1 MNIVLCRTEDCT
13 ILFDTPII
21 LSHSHLGNIGVLQ
34 IQILVIFSL
43 TSGYQPILTK
53 FSANVAYF
61 SKLNLTF
68 LAKIMN
74 ELISDI
80 YSEVI
85 KILLDTCKYITR
97 LPYPLRR
104 IDTSS
109 SINSSNQEMCY
120 NYNDLSTLYCCLYC
134 CFALLFLLLSL
145 AYSRLCY
152 HSVLLYSVL
161 RVVLLVLV
169 VGLVVALVVGCVP
182 STSSSWSSSVVRRHP
197 LAPSCCN
204 HGVLL
209 FRLCRIVSRCVVSIV
224 ACIVVLHSCSCCCP
238 GVVAITVYC
247 CFVCFAL
254 CHIVLFLL
262 LFVLLFCVVVLVVV
276 LASLQSWCIV
286 VFFSSCCSSCSCCRS
301 CCRLCAVNI
310 FFFLVVRHSSSSACP
325 FLLQS
330 RCIVVSFVSHC
341 VAKLWLKLIWLHLQD
356 KKILNSIYK
365 IELYIVIF

>member
-1 MNIVLCRTEDCT
+1 
-13 ILFDTPII
+13 
-21 LSHSHLGNIGVLQ
+21 
-34 IQILVIFSL
+34 
-43 TSGYQPILTK
+43 
-53 FSANVAYF
+53 
-61 SKLNLTF
+61 
-68 LAKIMN
+68 MN

-80 YSEVI
+80 CSEVI

-120 NYNDLSTLYCCLYC
+120 NDNDLSTLYCCLYC

-152 HSVLLYSVL
+152 HGVLLYSFL
-161 RVVLLVLV
+161 HVVLLV
-169 VGLVVALVVGCVP
+169 LVVALVVGCVP
-182 STSSSWSSSVVRRHP
+182 STSSSWSSSVVHRHP
-197 LAPSCCN
+197 LVPSCCN

-209 FRLCRIVSRCVVSIV
+209 FHLCRVVSRCVVSIV
-224 ACIVVLHSCSCCCP
+224 HIVVLHSCSCCCP
-238 GVVAITVYC
+238 GVVAIMVYC

-254 CHIVLFLL
+254 CHVVLFLL

-276 LASLQSWCIV
+276 LVSLQSRCIV
-286 VFFSSCCSSCSCCRS
+286 VFFSSCCSSCSCCCS

-310 FFFLVVRHSSSSACP
+310 FLFLVVRHSSSSACP

-330 RCIVVSFVSHC
+330 RCIVVSFVSRC
-341 VAKLWLKLIWLHLQD
+341 VSLCRKIMVKIDMAPFARQ
-356 KKILNSIYK
+356 KKY
-365 IELYIVIF
+365 